1 MFSVS
6 IYMYERSTFWLQV
19 SVLRSKIVKYNPG
32 RVSKPPESE
41 KEICPTGFLMS
52 DEKVAIVGVFT
63 GKIWHLSRC
72 LQENELEIKPR
83 QPLSWPQIFF
93 SQYY

>member
-1 MFSVS
+1 
-6 IYMYERSTFWLQV
+6 
-19 SVLRSKIVKYNPG
+19 
-32 RVSKPPESE
+32 
-41 KEICPTGFLMS
+41 MS